1 MDLGN
6 ERFLQEL
13 RVHDVQETEK
23 KRSLTSSCLLEH
35 FPCSGK
41 QPLFLGQFAGHTV
54 SRKIDILQFYNPN
67 LPLIPP
73 SSEPS
78 FRPIM
83 GKLSQPLFSRS
94 SVRLH
99 SFLKRLSII
108 SHLLSRCV
116 VMSSTLEIQA
126 SACGLA
132 LTEIFSL
139 VVVSLIVDRSTGR
152 PAQNSIYTGHLCK

>member
-1 MDLGN
+1 MKDFYRNSGSMMFRKLKRK
-6 ERFLQEL
+6 EASHPAACLSIFLAA
-13 RVHDVQETEK
+13 VNNHCFWDS
-23 KRSLTSSCLLEH
+23 SLDI
-35 FPCSGK
+35 
-41 QPLFLGQFAGHTV
+41 

-83 GKLSQPLFSRS
+83 GKLLQRLFSRS